1 MPTRKPI
8 AAPTSVRV
16 HRWLAAALVF
26 LVLGG
31 CAQVLGLEEWKPVD
45 CDDPED
51 PTVCEE
57 QVSCVE
63 CLFGAQTCIEAKA
76 ACNSDE
82 TCMPLLEEC
91 TQQACA
97 SKPSPV
103 ACIRGCCPTMG
114 NQGYNDYVTCLCN
127 ACVKE
132 CGPSVMGCANSCQPV
147 M

>member
-1 MPTRKPI
+1 MPTRKPR

-45 CDDPED
+45 CEDPED

-63 CLFGAQTCIEAKA
+63 CLFGAQTCMVDRA
-76 ACNSDE
+76 ACNNDA
-82 TCMPLLEEC
+82 TCALRLEEC
-91 TQQACA
+91 TQECA
-97 SKPSPV
+97 SKPTPAKCV
-103 ACIRGCCPTMG
+103 RDCCPMMG
-114 NQGYNDYVTCLCN
+114 NQPYNVYVTCLCDTC
-127 ACVKE
+127 AEE
-132 CGPSVMGCANSCQPV
+132 CGASVTGCANSCNPV